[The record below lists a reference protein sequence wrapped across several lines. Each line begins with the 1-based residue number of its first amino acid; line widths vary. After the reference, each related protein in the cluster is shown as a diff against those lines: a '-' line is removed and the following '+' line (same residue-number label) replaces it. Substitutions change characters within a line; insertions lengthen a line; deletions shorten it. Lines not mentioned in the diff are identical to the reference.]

1 MLHVEGAVEGLAE
14 TKAEVEVDVE
24 VEVDSRLD
32 RKCGGMAIAGGWEW
46 RIEGST
52 VDNGERNGD
61 EGADS
66 YRLDVGDT
74 DIEYD

>member
-1 MLHVEGAVEGLAE
+1 
-14 TKAEVEVDVE
+14 
-24 VEVDSRLD
+24 
-32 RKCGGMAIAGGWEW
+32 MAIAGGWEW